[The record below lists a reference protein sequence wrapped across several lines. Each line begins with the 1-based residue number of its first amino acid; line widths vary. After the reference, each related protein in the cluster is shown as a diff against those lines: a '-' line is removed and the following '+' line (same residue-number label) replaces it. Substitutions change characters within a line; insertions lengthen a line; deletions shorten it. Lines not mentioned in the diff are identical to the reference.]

1 MLLEVE
7 KGLVYLKHQ
16 LGYKI
21 DWKVQGFLELDYH
34 LQFGNNL
41 EIVIRKRI
49 LSYLK
54 GQDFVENHM
63 IIRQNRQT
71 GWAMW
76 TPFVPEKLRAKTDNL

>member
-41 EIVIRKRI
+41 GLVIRKI
-49 LSYLK
+49 NFSYLK
-54 GQDFVENHM
+54 GKDFVANHT

-71 GWAMW
+71 GWVMW
-76 TPFVPEKLRAKTDNL
+76 TQFVPEKLRVKTDNL

>member
-41 EIVIRKRI
+41 QIVIRKRI

-63 IIRQNRQT
+63 IIRQNCQT
-71 GWAMW
+71 VWAMR
-76 TPFVPEKLRAKTDNL
+76 TQFVPEKLKAKTDNL